1 MTEAKD
7 ARKRRLDQIKRLLSV
22 ATVVLDAEPIV
33 HALPCRDDA
42 IKNVLQAK
50 LFEASQSLLVLVD
63 ELTAEVRATAQE
75 EKADA

>member
-1 MTEAKD
+1 MTEEKNAKQ
-7 ARKRRLDQIKRLLSV
+7 KRLDQIKRLLAV

-50 LFEASQSLLVLVD
+50 LFEASQSLLALVD
-63 ELTAEVRATAQE
+63 ELTNELRAATPEGQQ
-75 EKADA
+75 